1 MAQVN
6 EAPLFLFGI
15 YVIEIAK
22 YFNTFRSFN
31 KDDVK
36 DLPNPNAKPGEK
48 PTIPNPNYGQTI
60 PLNVV
65 YGSPKPSMRKYLS
78 RYNGMM
84 RTPVLN
90 FWGVDWIRR
99 VEKEPVGVRLFS
111 KKQAQRDG
119 KADVFRP
126 PMQFDVNYSFTLFTS
141 SIQERDHILYQIYMG
156 FPRNEISLIYQDPTN
171 PDPDDFI
178 FIPLKIDYN
187 NQDES
192 ELEGI
197 SEKETRDI
205 IRTSFSLTGSHVVPY
220 PTREYPV
227 IKSIHFV
234 DKMRDPAG
242 DVVTQYNMN
251 LTPDSDGHI
260 ILDLGANIDLS
271 ALGINV

>member
-1 MAQVN
+1 MAQIN

-31 KDDVK
+31 RDDVK
-36 DLPNPNAKPGEK
+36 DIPNTNAKPGEK
-48 PTIPNPNYGQTI
+48 PTIPNPNYGQTL

-65 YGSPKPSMRKYLS
+65 YGSPKASMRKYLS

-90 FWGVDWIRR
+90 FYGVDWVRR
-99 VEKEPVGVRLFS
+99 VEKEPIMRLFN
-111 KKQAQRDG
+111 KKEARDTG
-119 KADVFRP
+119 VATVRRP
-126 PMQFDVNYSFTLFTS
+126 PMQWDVNYSFSLFTS
-141 SIQERDHILYQIYMG
+141 SMQERDHILYQIYTA
-156 FPRNEISLIYQDPTN
+156 FPRNELSLIYQDPTN

-187 NQDES
+187 SQDES
-192 ELEGI
+192 ELEGM

-205 IRTSFSLTGSHVVPY
+205 IRTSFSLVGSHVVPY
-220 PTREYPV
+220 PSKDYPV

-234 DKMRDPAG
+234 DKMLDQAG
-242 DVVTQYNMN
+242 DVVTQYNLN
-251 LTPDSDGHI
+251 IVPDPDGHI
-260 ILDLGANIDLS
+260 ILDLGASIDLQ